1 MRAVKLFLILILGSL
16 LYLSCS
22 AKLSEDEYY
31 QKAKQE
37 YGKNNYQQAIENFKK
52 ITEYYPDGKRAPE
65 SLFMLGFIYANDL
78 KKYDLAKQYYTEF
91 IKKYPENELVD
102 DAQYEI
108 ENLGKDPNEL
118 PIFKQIAGDSVKQK

>member
-1 MRAVKLFLILILGSL
+1 MRAVKIFLILILGSL
-16 LYLSCS
+16 LYMSCS

-37 YGKNNYQQAIENFKK
+37 YGKNHYQQAIENFKK
-52 ITEYYPDGKRAPE
+52 ITEYYPNGKRAPE

-91 IKKYPENELVD
+91 IKKYPKNELVD